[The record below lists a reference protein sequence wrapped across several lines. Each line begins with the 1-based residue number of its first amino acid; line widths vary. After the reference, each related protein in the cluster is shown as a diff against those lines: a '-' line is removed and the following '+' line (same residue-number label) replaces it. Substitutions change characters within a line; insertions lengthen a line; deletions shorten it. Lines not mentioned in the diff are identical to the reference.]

1 MDTTSTAVGL
11 REDRNGSARIPTE
24 PTPAVGAEV
33 HDLGW
38 GVMELNPLTQ
48 EERDELGVQLVVL
61 LLEEWTDEKLRH
73 EREKQKD
80 QGITGRA

>member
-1 MDTTSTAVGL
+1 MKTSTAVGL

-38 GVMELNPLTQ
+38 GVIELNPLTQ

-80 QGITGRA
+80 EGQQSRA

>member
-11 REDRNGSARIPTE
+11 REDRNGAARIPTE

-38 GVMELNPLTQ
+38 GVIELNPLTQ

-80 QGITGRA
+80 EGQQSRA

>member
-33 HDLGW
+33 HDIGW
-38 GVMELNPLTQ
+38 GVIELNQLTQ
-48 EERDELGVQLVVL
+48 EERDDLGVQLVVL

>member
-38 GVMELNPLTQ
+38 GVIELNPLTQ
-48 EERDELGVQLVVL
+48 EERDDAMVELVVL
-61 LLEEWTDEKLRH
+61 LLEERAARKLRL
-73 EREKQKD
+73 ERQKQKN

>member
-1 MDTTSTAVGL
+1 MKTSTAGGL

-38 GVMELNPLTQ
+38 GVIELNPLTQ

-80 QGITGRA
+80 EGQQSRA

>member
-1 MDTTSTAVGL
+1 METTSTAVGL
-11 REDRNGSARIPTE
+11 REDRNGAARIPTE

-48 EERDELGVQLVVL
+48 EERDDAMVELVVL
-61 LLEEWTDEKLRH
+61 LLEERAARKLRV

-80 QGITGRA
+80 QGQQSRA

>member
-38 GVMELNPLTQ
+38 GVIELNPLTQ
-48 EERDELGVQLVVL
+48 EERDDAMVELVVL
-61 LLEEWTDEKLRH
+61 LLEERAARKLRL
-73 EREKQKD
+73 ERQKQKD
-80 QGITGRA
+80 QGQQSRA

>member
-1 MDTTSTAVGL
+1 METTSTAVGL
-11 REDRNGSARIPTE
+11 REDRNGAARIPTG

-48 EERDELGVQLVVL
+48 EERDELGIQLVVL

-80 QGITGRA
+80 QGQQSRA

>member
-1 MDTTSTAVGL
+1 METTSTAVGL

-48 EERDELGVQLVVL
+48 EERDDAMVELVVL
-61 LLEEWTDEKLRH
+61 LLEERAARKLRL

-80 QGITGRA
+80 QGQQSRA

>member
-1 MDTTSTAVGL
+1 METTSTAVGL
-11 REDRNGSARIPTE
+11 REDRNGAARIPTG

-48 EERDELGVQLVVL
+48 EERDDAMVELVVL
-61 LLEEWTDEKLRH
+61 LLEERAARKLRVA
-73 EREKQKD
+73 REQQKD